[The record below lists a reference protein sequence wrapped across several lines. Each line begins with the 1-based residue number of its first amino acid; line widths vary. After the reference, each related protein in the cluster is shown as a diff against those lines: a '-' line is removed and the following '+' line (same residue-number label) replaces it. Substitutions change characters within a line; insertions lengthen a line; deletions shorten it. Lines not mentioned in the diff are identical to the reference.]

1 MSRVKVGD
9 VVSVAKRGIGRGVE
23 TFWYMNPNFVSGKVL
38 EIFGDDGE
46 YANVEVTPGG
56 TYWSVW
62 TESLTVVTAESKF
75 KAGDR
80 VRVANVRTNRAALGM
95 EGTVSYVRAGGFID
109 VLFDSDTYGW
119 SYGWRAENLEHI
131 ECVPRKIEFDD
142 VKVGDLIRATRI
154 DGENSYVKTLRVVK
168 RSPRNSNM
176 SSEGGLEA
184 VMLWQHETEGN
195 RVNATI
201 ELLDRPEKAVLKVG
215 DVVGPDALYEVD
227 TKVVVRY
234 VDNWGEV
241 VLAVIHE
248 TPTDLVGWD
257 SRTKFEI
264 IHIEKES
271 A

>member
-1 MSRVKVGD
+1 MSEVK
-9 VVSVAKRGIGRGVE
+9 
-23 TFWYMNPNFVSGKVL
+23 F
-38 EIFGDDGE
+38 
-46 YANVEVTPGG
+46 EV
-56 TYWSVW
+56 
-62 TESLTVVTAESKF
+62 
-75 KAGDR
+75 GDR
-80 VRVANVRTNRAALGM
+80 VRVANVRTNHAALGM

-119 SYGWRAENLEHI
+119 SYGWRAENLEYI
-131 ECVPRKIEFDD
+131 ESVPRKIEFDD

-184 VMLWQHETEGN
+184 VMLWQHETEGK

-201 ELLDRPEKAVLKVG
+201 ELLDRPVVPVLKVG

-227 TKVVVRY
+227 TQVVVRY
-234 VDNWGEV
+234 VGDTGEASLGV
-241 VLAVIHE
+241 VVPGEDEIVFPDARLSLGGIRRQA
-248 TPTDLVGWD
+248 
-257 SRTKFEI
+257 RYEI
-264 IHIEKES
+264 IHIEEES